1 MMRVLYAFTLSML
14 FPAFLS
20 AQKDDEA
27 VRILDRFSQKALG
40 APSVS
45 MTFDLETTD
54 QVEGTDSK
62 ISGSAMLSRDKYMI
76 ELPDN
81 IIWFNGETSWNYLIA
96 EKEVTI
102 ANPEK
107 NDDSFYS
114 KPSAVFSIYKKG
126 YKVRLLEESSSS
138 YLIDLYPENIESD
151 HIRIRLII
159 GKDELDLRSV
169 EYKYKN
175 GITLLLKVKDY
186 NLKKVPAASDFVFPA
201 NRYKG
206 VEVVDMR

>member
-1 MMRVLYAFTLSML
+1 MMRVLSSFALML
-14 FPAFLS
+14 LIPAFLS

-45 MTFDLETTD
+45 MNFDLETTD
-54 QVEGTDSK
+54 QVESTNSK
-62 ISGSAMLSRDKYMI
+62 ISGSATLSRDKYMI

-81 IIWFNGETSWNYLIA
+81 IIWFNGETSWNYLRA

-102 ANPEK
+102 ATPEK

-138 YLIDLYPENIESD
+138 YLIDLYPEDIESD

-159 GKDELDLRSV
+159 GKPDLELRSA

-175 GITLLLKVKDY
+175 GITLMLRVKDY
-186 NLKKVPAASDFVFPA
+186 SLKKVPEASLFVFPA
-201 NRYKG
+201 DKYKG
-206 VEVVDMR
+206 VEIIDMR